1 MNNPLLGRLAL
12 MYIKAFAEK
21 DVGSLDVLLSDNV
34 ILTDWEFQLVGKMN
48 VMAFNEELFNKV
60 GPIRIDIKGICTGQN
75 SVSVEIILDIDGK
88 RLQVVDILEF
98 DDENKI
104 RYIRAYM
111 Q

>member
-1 MNNPLLGRLAL
+1 MNNPSLGRLAL

-21 DVGSLDVLLSDNV
+21 DVGSLDVLLSDNIV
-34 ILTDWEFQLVGKMN
+34 LTDWELQLVGKAN

-60 GPIRIDIKGICTGQN
+60 GPIRIDIKGICTGQK